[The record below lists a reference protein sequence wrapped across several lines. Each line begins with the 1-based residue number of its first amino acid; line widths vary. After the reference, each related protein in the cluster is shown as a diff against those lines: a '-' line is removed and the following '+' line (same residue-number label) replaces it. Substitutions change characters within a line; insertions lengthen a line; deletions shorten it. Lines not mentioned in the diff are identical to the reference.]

1 MRDIKLKWIFTIDKC
16 GLKEVSTTNCLTYEM
31 KKLKQN
37 ENLKEIS
44 NWREIYRYIKGVEE
58 DEIF

>member
-1 MRDIKLKWIFTIDKC
+1 M
-16 GLKEVSTTNCLTYEM
+16 KEVSTMNCLTCEV
-31 KKLKQN
+31 KKLEQN